1 MDLRALL
8 FSSDGASTAT
18 LCQVLTDLEIE
29 ADICS
34 EVLVAAQRVARE
46 NYDAIIVDWDL
57 ESDATLLLKTARG
70 QKAMGLNLAL
80 VPNDA
85 SIGRALQH
93 GANSVIKKPIDTA
106 LARETLSTARGLI
119 LSRRTELRDKE
130 ARYAAVQAEMESAI
144 AEEPSA
150 PKRGFLSQSMTRSAF
165 EAEEKLNKADTS
177 GELRWQ
183 AARGPA
189 SLQEDHAPEAKDI
202 QPVGK
207 QRWDN
212 VKRIFRD
219 PAQESE
225 KTEAA
230 APIAAP
236 PTQDATGI
244 FSTLLDEPEA
254 APETNSS
261 APPRYLIFAMVA
273 CVLVA
278 GVLYVWAPGDSYLG
292 RANSA
297 FHALFANSKH
307 TIAQPETSA
316 NSSPTA
322 GEKLVAPATV
332 KAIEDTLPDAGPIE
346 STDVDPSKIQ
356 IIETKVI
363 PKPGA
368 QQPPTTQPPPDSD
381 QAKALLQQITSPQV
395 AADTADVQTPP
406 SPQPATPQTAT
417 PTPAPP
423 RAIARTQED
432 VLTAPEGRVGVVIP
446 DSLKSAPA
454 ASPASALEPLT
465 VPEETALG
473 LVIHRVE
480 PAYPAQA
487 LQQRIDGLVVLQAWI
502 AKDGSVRDLK
512 MVKGYFVLGRAAID
526 AVKQWR
532 FKPYT
537 QNGRTTEFQTT
548 MTVNFRSAK

>member
-1 MDLRALL
+1 
-8 FSSDGASTAT
+8 
-18 LCQVLTDLEIE
+18 
-29 ADICS
+29 
-34 EVLVAAQRVARE
+34 
-46 NYDAIIVDWDL
+46 
-57 ESDATLLLKTARG
+57 
-70 QKAMGLNLAL
+70 
-80 VPNDA
+80 
-85 SIGRALQH
+85 
-93 GANSVIKKPIDTA
+93 
-106 LARETLSTARGLI
+106 
-119 LSRRTELRDKE
+119 
-130 ARYAAVQAEMESAI
+130 
-144 AEEPSA
+144 
-150 PKRGFLSQSMTRSAF
+150 
-165 EAEEKLNKADTS
+165 
-177 GELRWQ
+177 
-183 AARGPA
+183 
-189 SLQEDHAPEAKDI
+189 
-202 QPVGK
+202 
-207 QRWDN
+207 
-212 VKRIFRD
+212 
-219 PAQESE
+219 
-225 KTEAA
+225 
-230 APIAAP
+230 
-236 PTQDATGI
+236 
-244 FSTLLDEPEA
+244 
-254 APETNSS
+254 
-261 APPRYLIFAMVA
+261 
-273 CVLVA
+273 
-278 GVLYVWAPGDSYLG
+278 
-292 RANSA
+292 
-297 FHALFANSKH
+297 
-307 TIAQPETSA
+307 
-316 NSSPTA
+316 
-322 GEKLVAPATV
+322 V

-548 MTVNFRSAK
+548 ITVNFRSAK

>member
-8 FSSDGASTAT
+8 FSSDGASTAS

-57 ESDATLLLKTARG
+57 ESDATLLLKTARE
-70 QKAMGLNLAL
+70 QKAIGLNLAL

-85 SIGRALQH
+85 SIARALQH

-130 ARYAAVQAEMESAI
+130 ARHAAVQAELESAI
-144 AEEPSA
+144 AEEPSPA
-150 PKRGFLSQSMTRSAF
+150 KTGFLSQSMTRSAF
-165 EAEEKLNKADTS
+165 EAEEKLSKANTS

-189 SLQEDHAPEAKDI
+189 SLQEDAEAKDI

-207 QRWDN
+207 QSWDK
-212 VKRIFRD
+212 VKSIFRE
-219 PAQESE
+219 PSQESE
-225 KTEAA
+225 QTEAA

-236 PTQDATGI
+236 PTRDSTGI
-244 FSTLLDEPEA
+244 FSTLLDEPQA
-254 APETNSS
+254 TPQTNTSS
-261 APPRYLIFAMVA
+261 PPRYLVFAMVA

-292 RANSA
+292 RVNSA
-297 FHALFANSKH
+297 FHALLAKSKQKV
-307 TIAQPETSA
+307 AQPEATA
-316 NSSPTA
+316 NSSPA
-322 GEKLVAPATV
+322 SAAEKPVAATPV
-332 KAIEDTLPDAGPIE
+332 KAAEDTLPDAGPIE

-368 QQPPTTQPPPDSD
+368 QQPPITQPPPDSD
-381 QAKALLQQITSPQV
+381 QAKALLQSSPQV
-395 AADTADVQTPP
+395 AADAAVIQP
-406 SPQPATPQTAT
+406 SQPNPQPAAPEP
-417 PTPAPP
+417 PTPAPAAP
-423 RAIARTQED
+423 KSVARMQED
-432 VLTAPEGRVGVVIP
+432 VLPAPEGRAGVIIP
-446 DSLKSAPA
+446 DSLKNAPA
-454 ASPASALEPLT
+454 SSPASSLEPLM

-473 LVIHRVE
+473 WLIHRVE
-480 PAYPAQA
+480 PEYPAQA
-487 LQQRIDGLVVLQAWI
+487 VQQRIDGPVVLQVWI

-537 QNGRTTEFQTT
+537 QNGKTMEFQTT
-548 MTVNFRSAK
+548 VTVNFRSAK